1 MLFRI
6 LLIFTTSLILF
17 CDSAKSTA
25 NEPVFELKKFS
36 PPLNDSIS
44 TIQAKVWNICNP
56 ALDSLS
62 KMYIDSFTTEDPQLR
77 LKYQTDFKN
86 RQDTI
91 CVINGL
97 KGGYKEY
104 MWVLENSGK
113 PENKHLF

>member
-6 LLIFTTSLILF
+6 LLIFTTSLIFF
-17 CDSAKSTA
+17 CDTEK
-25 NEPVFELKKFS
+25 NEEKETVFELQKFN

-44 TIQAKVWNICNP
+44 TAQAKVWNICNP

-62 KMYIDSFTTEDPQLR
+62 KLYIDSFATEDPNLR

-91 CVINGL
+91 CVLNGL
-97 KGGYKEY
+97 YGGYKEY
-104 MWVLENSGK
+104 MWILKNSGK